1 MEQLDGCEG
10 LDLDLGG
17 RSGRGVVEA
26 FRDSASYPWS
36 KKTP

>member
-1 MEQLDGCEG
+1 MGVKGWIWAWEAVVAV
-10 LDLDLGG
+10 
-17 RSGRGVVEA
+17 VVEA